1 MIKVFII
8 DDHSVVI
15 RGLKQILSEEK
26 DIYVVGEASS
36 PEEIFKLQSAISWDI
51 LVLDITMPGRNGLD
65 ALIEL
70 KNNNPGIKVLILSMH
85 SDEEVVIRALRT
97 GADGYLTK
105 DSAPEELV
113 KAIKQIFKGKKYI
126 GSSITSKA
134 MSDLSNGNG
143 EELHEKLSDRE
154 FQVFCL
160 LASGNSLAQISK
172 DLSISVKTVSTYRT
186 RIMEKFNLKTNIELV
201 HYALKHK
208 LVLPL

>member
-8 DDHSVVI
+8 DDHFVVR

-26 DIYVVGEASS
+26 DIDVVGEASS
-36 PEEIFKLQSAISWDI
+36 PEEFIDQHTTSFWDI

-70 KNNNPGIKVLILSMH
+70 KNKNPGTKVLILSMH
-85 SDEEVVIRALRT
+85 SDEEVVIRALKT

-113 KAIKQIFKGKKYI
+113 KAIRQVYKGKKYV

-134 MSDLSNGNG
+134 MSDYTNGNG
-143 EELHEKLSDRE
+143 EELYKKLSERE

-186 RIMEKFNLKTNIELV
+186 RIMEKFNFKTNIELV

-208 LVLPL
+208 LVMPL